1 VLAIV
6 LAGGF
11 GSRLQEAVS
20 DVPKPMAPIN
30 SIPFLTYI
38 LNYLEGQ
45 KIDEIILSVGYK
57 HSIIQNYYG
66 SSFHEIPLRYVVED
80 TPLGTGGAIKKAL
93 NMTND
98 KEVLILNGDT
108 FFPVELK
115 KICRS
120 YEANNGLVTIA
131 LKHMSDSGRYGSIEI
146 DEFKNIVKFVEKQ
159 TSKNGYINGG
169 IYILN
174 TSIFLKFSTP
184 EVFSFED
191 FLEEAF
197 KLLGANGVVFNN
209 YFIDIGIPEDYEK
222 AQLELM
228 DYV

>member
-1 VLAIV
+1 MLAIV

-11 GSRLQEAVS
+11 GSRLQEVVS

-38 LNYLEGQ
+38 LNYLERQ
-45 KIDEIILSVGYK
+45 KIDDIILSVGYK
-57 HSIIQNYYG
+57 HNIIQDYYG
-66 SSFHEIPLRYVVED
+66 SSFHEIPLRYVVEN

-115 KICRS
+115 KVHRS

-146 DEFKNIVKFVEKQ
+146 DQFKNIVKFVEKQ
-159 TSKNGYINGG
+159 PSKNGYINGG

-174 TSIFLKFSTP
+174 TSIFRNFSTP

-191 FLEEAF
+191 FLGKNF
-197 KLLGANGVVFNN
+197 KLLGANGVVLDN
-209 YFIDIGIPEDYEK
+209 YFIDIGIPEDYER

>member
-1 VLAIV
+1 MLAIV

-11 GSRLQEAVS
+11 GSRLQEVVS

-30 SIPFLTYI
+30 SVPFLTYI
-38 LNYLEGQ
+38 LLYLEGQ

-57 HSIIQNYYG
+57 HNTIQNYYG
-66 SSFHEIPLRYVVED
+66 DSFHGIPLSYAVED

-115 KICRS
+115 KVYRA
-120 YEANNGLVTIA
+120 YEANNGLVTLV
-131 LKHMSDSGRYGSIEI
+131 LKRMSDSGRYGSIEI

-159 TSKNGYINGG
+159 TGKSGYINGG
-169 IYILN
+169 VYILN
-174 TSIFLKFSTP
+174 TGVFRNFPTS
-184 EVFSFED
+184 EVFSFEN
-191 FLEEAF
+191 FLEENF
-197 KLLGANGVVFNN
+197 KLLGANGLVLDD
-209 YFIDIGIPEDYEK
+209 YFIDIGIPRDYER